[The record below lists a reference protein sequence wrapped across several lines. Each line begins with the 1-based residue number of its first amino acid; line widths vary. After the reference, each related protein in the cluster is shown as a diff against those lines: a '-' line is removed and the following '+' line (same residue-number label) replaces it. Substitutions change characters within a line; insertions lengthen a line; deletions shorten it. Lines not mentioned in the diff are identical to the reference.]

1 MTTAAPK
8 ESAEPAGIPIVMAA
22 FGTARR
28 AMETYAFIDG
38 LIRERF
44 PDHPLHWAYS
54 SRVVRDLRRS
64 AGGPPVLHPDEVL
77 AELARTG
84 HTWAV
89 VQSLHLMCGHE
100 FQRLTDMAER
110 APLRTSVGLP
120 LLHCPRD
127 YEDVMRVLARDF
139 PHEPGEALVLVG
151 HGTDHP
157 SWCSYVAL
165 DHLFRRGGAAGVYV
179 GVVEQGYPTMD
190 SVIRDVKRAGFR
202 RVRLVPFLLVAGM
215 HFEEDMSGDDPSWKT
230 AFEGAGITVSL
241 EDRGMGFHRGII
253 DIFSRHVR
261 EALEVIPGDKE
272 GRAWRP

>member
-1 MTTAAPK
+1 MTAAGAPH
-8 ESAEPAGIPIVMAA
+8 PAGIPIVMAA

-28 AMETYAFIDG
+28 AMETYAFIDA
-38 LIRERF
+38 LIRDRL
-44 PDHPLHWAYS
+44 PDHPLYWAYS
-54 SRVVRDLRRS
+54 SRVVRDLRRD
-64 AGGPPVLHPDEVL
+64 AGESSIRHPDEVL
-77 AELARTG
+77 ADLAREG
-84 HTWAV
+84 HEWAV

-100 FQRLTDMAER
+100 FQRLAEMAIQ

-127 YEDVMRVLARDF
+127 YEDVVRVLGGF
-139 PHEPGEALVLVG
+139 PHDDSEALVLVG

-165 DHLFRRGGAAGVYV
+165 DHLFRRDGATGVYV

-190 SVIRDVKRAGFR
+190 SVIREVKRAGFR

-230 AFEGAGITVSL
+230 AFEGEGIAVSL
-241 EDRGMGFHRGII
+241 EDRGMGFHPDII
-253 DIFSRHVR
+253 DIFIRHAR
-261 EALEVIPGDKE
+261 EALEVIP
-272 GRAWRP
+272 